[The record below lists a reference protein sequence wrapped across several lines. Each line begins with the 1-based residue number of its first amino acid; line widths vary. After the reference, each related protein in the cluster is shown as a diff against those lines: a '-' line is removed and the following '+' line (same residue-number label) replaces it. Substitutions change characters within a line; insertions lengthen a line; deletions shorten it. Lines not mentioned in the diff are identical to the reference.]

1 MSRFTIWTLT
11 VITDQQKQMMYRK
24 ILVTILKD
32 SLTHQIIMKPLPVG
46 KQQNMIG
53 SIKYEKSDKKLQN
66 LQQQFLNNIFVLYK
80 KVLMKNK
87 CCIYCHC
94 KKRQNR
100 KITLS
105 VVSLSAVILVPF
117 AVFICIFLHFW
128 QSSFQEQ
135 QRRSCLVAKRSLVKF
150 SSNAFVF
157 ATSSKFK
164 VL

>member
-1 MSRFTIWTLT
+1 
-11 VITDQQKQMMYRK
+11 MMYRK

-100 KITLS
+100 NVTLS

-117 AVFICIFLHFW
+117 AGIYLHF
-128 QSSFQEQ
+128 SAFLAVVFPGVAAKVM
-135 QRRSCLVAKRSLVKF
+135 SCSQKKSGQI
-150 SSNAFVF
+150 
-157 ATSSKFK
+157 
-164 VL
+164 

>member
-1 MSRFTIWTLT
+1 
-11 VITDQQKQMMYRK
+11 MMYRK

-66 LQQQFLNNIFVLYK
+66 LQQQFLNNILVLYK

-100 KITLS
+100 NITLS

-117 AVFICIFLHFW
+117 AGICLHF
-128 QSSFQEQ
+128 SAFLAVVFPGVATKVM
-135 QRRSCLVAKRSLVKF
+135 SCSQKKSHQI
-150 SSNAFVF
+150 
-157 ATSSKFK
+157 
-164 VL
+164 

>member
-1 MSRFTIWTLT
+1 
-11 VITDQQKQMMYRK
+11 MMYRK

-80 KVLMKNK
+80 KVLMKNN

-100 KITLS
+100 NVTLS

-117 AVFICIFLHFW
+117 AGIYLHF
-128 QSSFQEQ
+128 SAFLAVVFPGVAAKVM
-135 QRRSCLVAKRSLVKF
+135 SCSQKKSRQI
-150 SSNAFVF
+150 
-157 ATSSKFK
+157 
-164 VL
+164 